1 MINPT
6 KQIMVP
12 GILTSS
18 IYVFEWLQALQPMF
32 YGLCL
37 CFEARLQWDR
47 RTSQS
52 GIPEVKQL

>member
-6 KQIMVP
+6 KQIIVP
-12 GILTSS
+12 GILKSS
-18 IYVFEWLQALQPMF
+18 TYVFEWLQALQPMF
-32 YGLCL
+32 YGLCH
-37 CFEARLQWDR
+37 CFKAHLQCDR